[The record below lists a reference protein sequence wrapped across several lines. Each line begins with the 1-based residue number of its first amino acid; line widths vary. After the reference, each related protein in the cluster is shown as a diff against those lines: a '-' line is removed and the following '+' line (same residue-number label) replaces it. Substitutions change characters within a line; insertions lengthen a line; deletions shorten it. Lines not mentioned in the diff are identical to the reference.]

1 MSQSSQDEKSAQGR
15 ADSERST
22 QGPASSERSA
32 PGRASSER
40 SAQGRANSDGGRSEA
55 RESATGDAATD
66 VKGTLSAAAGNI
78 RDSAV
83 GAGER
88 IRETVLEEGGEAI
101 QRGKEGIAGQIDTL
115 VSAIEASAKE
125 LHGGES
131 ALAPAADSVADYLK
145 SAAEHLHA
153 QNPKALAEEV
163 SGFART
169 HPLMFLLGSAAAGF
183 ALTRVGK
190 AAHTTSKTSQ
200 ESRQ

>member
-1 MSQSSQDEKSAQGR
+1 MPQSSQEQSDQSRANRPAQVQGNPETSDQGR
-15 ADSERST
+15 R
-22 QGPASSERSA
+22 R
-32 PGRASSER
+32 
-40 SAQGRANSDGGRSEA
+40 SDGVTREA
-55 RESATGDAATD
+55 RESETGDAETN
-66 VKGTLSAAAGNI
+66 VKDTLSAAA
-78 RDSAV
+78 RDVSDAAV

-88 IRETVLEEGGEAI
+88 VRETVLEEGGEAI
-101 QRGKEGIAGQIDTL
+101 QRSKEGIAGQLDTL

-131 ALAPAADSVADYLK
+131 ALAPAADSVADYLR

-190 AAHTTSKTSQ
+190 AAHTTSKSSQ